1 MWSFRTLLDAGGV
14 TLLGGGVPSGEGL
27 PSRTV
32 IGLPRVDLDWDWG
45 EEGPEP
51 SGTLGSGV
59 GEAAATEESTE
70 LTASLHAV
78 CRPRRAGSREG
89 AGGPPP
95 PPHHARAGVALVACW
110 ARSQWGGGREGG
122 GSGGSERCRV
132 PGAGGGRTSSRLR
145 PGSASG
151 EEDLGGTGGRG
162 RVWYGMPWKGGGPPK

>member
-95 PPHHARAGVALVACW
+95 AP
-110 ARSQWGGGREGG
+110 SSREGG
-122 GSGGSERCRV
+122 GGACRV
-132 PGAGGGRTSSRLR
+132 LGAEPVGRGAGGG
-145 PGSASG
+145 
-151 EEDLGGTGGRG
+151 
-162 RVWYGMPWKGGGPPK
+162 W